1 MHDRRVQL
9 DPPLSQVPWSSEF
22 AARSLETFFVFLRD
36 GQPIVLRLIHAE
48 SLLLGWGSDVQ
59 PGAVVV
65 EAAARYGLHPIV
77 VHSTS
82 WRTVDDRLILTY
94 LAIVE
99 APDHPGPHLVEVP
112 VLRADLARGDRLA
125 APVNIDVEAVI
136 EHAFR
141 HLRWLLD
148 DDEIVREALPDWP
161 AALESCR
168 PEPFRAF
175 APDVGN

>member
-1 MHDRRVQL
+1 MEDARIQL
-9 DPPLSQVPWSSEF
+9 DPPLTDVPWSDAFEG
-22 AARSLETFFVFLRD
+22 RSLETFFVFLRD
-36 GQPIVLRLIHAE
+36 GGPFVLRPIHAD
-48 SLLLGWGSDVQ
+48 SLLLGWGAGTQ

-65 EAAARYGLHPIV
+65 EAAARYALNPVV

-94 LAIVE
+94 LAIVDPPE
-99 APDHPGPHLVEVP
+99 RSGQHLTEVA
-112 VLRADLARGDRLA
+112 VLRGDLARSDRLV
-125 APVNIDVEAVI
+125 APAHIDVDAVI

-148 DDEIVREALPDWP
+148 DDPIVREALPGWP
-161 AALESCR
+161 AALVDYR

-175 APDVGN
+175 ATET

>member
-1 MHDRRVQL
+1 MHDRRIQL
-9 DPPLSQVPWSSEF
+9 DPPLSNVPWSSEF

-36 GQPIVLRLIHAE
+36 GEPIALRPIHAE
-48 SLLLGWGSDVQ
+48 SLLLGWGAGVQ

-65 EAAARYGLHPIV
+65 EAAARYGLNPVV

-82 WRTVDDRLILTY
+82 WRTIDDRLILTY
-94 LAIVE
+94 LAIVDV
-99 APDHPGPHLVEVP
+99 PDRPGPHLVEVP
-112 VLRADLARGDRLA
+112 VLRSDLARGERLA
-125 APVNIDVEAVI
+125 APAHIEVDAVI

-148 DDEIVREALPDWP
+148 DDDVVREALPDWP
-161 AALESCR
+161 AALEECR

-175 APDVGN
+175 AAEP

>member
-1 MHDRRVQL
+1 LAEQRIQL
-9 DPPLSQVPWSSEF
+9 DPPLSQVPWSNEF

-36 GQPIVLRLIHAE
+36 GVPIVLRPIHAD
-48 SLLLGWGSDVQ
+48 SLLLGWEARIQ

-65 EAAARYGLHPIV
+65 EAAARYDLNPVV

-82 WRTVDDRLILTY
+82 WRTVDDRLVLTY
-94 LAIVE
+94 LAVVE
-99 APDHPGPHLVEVP
+99 PPEQPGPHLVEVP
-112 VLRADLARGDRLA
+112 VRRGDLARGERLA
-125 APVNIDVEAVI
+125 APADIDVDAVI

-148 DDEIVREALPDWP
+148 DDEIVREALPEWP
-161 AALESCR
+161 AALEVCR

-175 APDVGN
+175 VTEGP